1 VTTASVS
8 YGLLRD
14 VAACLDGTADPPVLE
29 RAREGV
35 ERLLLAECEHEW
47 REVRY
52 FMRPHRCYCE
62 RCGAVAPPVPRGA
75 T

>member
-8 YGLLRD
+8 YSLLRD

-35 ERLLLAECEHEW
+35 ERLLLAECEHLW
-47 REVRY
+47 RRTFDSDPTVYVVECRKCHVVA
-52 FMRPHRCYCE
+52 E
-62 RCGAVAPPVPRGA
+62 RNP
-75 T
+75 